1 MTRRALVMVGAS
13 RRGGVS
19 DAYAEG
25 LVADFERCGIQ
36 AALWRTAEHRVAD
49 CVGCARCR
57 PEAVGAAAGPRAC
70 VIADDMQDLYAMI
83 DAADE
88 LHLVCPVYFA
98 GPTGR
103 FKCVLDRLQPYWEY
117 RIGPASRF
125 DRASETKRPAV
136 LHVIGA
142 GGDPFGFGPLETIV
156 RSALGSAGFFLRET
170 VDRIGWGQPAVEGEK
185 RCFSVPTAKR
195 ERVDENAERMNE
207 NE

>member
-1 MTRRALVMVGAS
+1 MTRRVLVVVGAS

-19 DAYAEG
+19 DAYANG
-25 LVADFERCGIQ
+25 LVTDLEQCGAQ
-36 AALWRTAEHRVAD
+36 TALWRAAEHRVAD
-49 CVGCARCR
+49 CVGCACCR
-57 PEAVGAAAGPRAC
+57 PDADAALAGPQPC
-70 VIADDMQDLYAMI
+70 VIVDDMRDLCAMI

-125 DRASETKRPAV
+125 DRASETKRPAI

-142 GGDPFGFGPLETIV
+142 GGDPFGYGPLEAIV

-170 VDRIGWGQPAVEGEK
+170 IDRIGWGQPAVEGEK
-185 RCFSVPTAKR
+185 RCFSSSAAKR
-195 ERVDENAERMNE
+195 ERIGENHERINE